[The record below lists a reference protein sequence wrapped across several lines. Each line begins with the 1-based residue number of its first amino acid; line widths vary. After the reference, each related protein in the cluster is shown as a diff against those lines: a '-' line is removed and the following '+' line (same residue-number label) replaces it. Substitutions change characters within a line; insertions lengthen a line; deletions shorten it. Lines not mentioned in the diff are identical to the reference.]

1 MMGDHVNFRSEVRD
15 VLEKHNPLQT
25 DCISHYDKVITD
37 LLRYWQYDDEP
48 ADVKEYLQ
56 GLFVYHCKKFT
67 DVEYGLVHELFKVRG
82 KRLK

>member
-1 MMGDHVNFRSEVRD
+1 MMRGNDNFRSEVRD

-25 DCISHYDKVITD
+25 DCMSHYDKVITD

-67 DVEYGLVHELFKVRG
+67 DVKYELVTNLFKIRS
-82 KRLK
+82 KYFK